1 MRTVLAASLVEV
13 AVDSDPWM
21 LSILGPDLHQSEPL
35 AFTTSFRWPPGPLPP
50 GDADPDPG
58 GEWRPLTRVVE
69 EVAGDRIYRA
79 TLTTGPAP
87 TGASATRGRV
97 AIRLVD
103 EGTVSV
109 SAEVD
114 GAAVC
119 RQTFVAEAG
128 ERFLGFGERSHIV
141 SLERGVVEN
150 YVGEGPY
157 QPDEYQF
164 LTGTVPP
171 WGLRRRPDATY
182 YPVPWVLST
191 RGYGLLIDRDEVSY
205 ARFRTEADDRW
216 SVEVESGTLDYVVF
230 AGPTPLDALAR
241 FTARTGRQAAPE
253 RWWFGPWYQSGHAN
267 HVPLEEEIR
276 QAEVVL
282 GAGAAVSAAETH
294 CRYLPLGEDRG
305 FEESER
311 ARTEMFH
318 ERGLAALTYLNP
330 LVGTEYAEAFGAAEE
345 AGALLRRLDGE
356 TYLFEAYAGGRQP
369 PHTDETHYDFT
380 HASARHAWA
389 RVAERAVA
397 AGYDGWMEDFGE
409 YTPLDAVA
417 SDGSTGTALHNR
429 YPALFHAAADAA
441 AQELGSR
448 WGRRLARFARS
459 GWTGSAASTP
469 IVWGGDPTTSW
480 GFDGLASAVME
491 GLTMGASGVA
501 MWGSDVGGFFSLGH
515 QLTPEL
521 LIRWIQFAAFTPV
534 MRTKA
539 GGIEVPAYRRPQ
551 IWDPDILAHWVRWS
565 RWHTRLNDYLMAAHE
580 TYRRSGRPI
589 MCALE
594 LVHPAIGPVDDEYF
608 LGPHLLVAPVLEPGA
623 VARRVV
629 VPPGRWR
636 PLFVDGPTLEGPGD
650 TEVPVT
656 LEEIPVFVRDGA
668 ELPLLP
674 DDGRSLSPYAR
685 RRPG

>member
-1 MRTVLAASLVEV
+1 M
-13 AVDSDPWM
+13 
-21 LSILGPDLHQSEPL
+21 
-35 AFTTSFRWPPGPLPP
+35 
-50 GDADPDPG
+50 
-58 GEWRPLTRVVE
+58 
-69 EVAGDRIYRA
+69 
-79 TLTTGPAP
+79 
-87 TGASATRGRV
+87 
-97 AIRLVD
+97 
-103 EGTVSV
+103 SV

-128 ERFLGFGERSHIV
+128 ERFLGFGERSHAV

-191 RGYGLLIDRDEVSY
+191 RGYGLLVERDEVSY

-216 SVEVESGTLDYVVF
+216 SIEVESGTLDYVVF

-241 FTARTGRQAAPE
+241 FTAHTGRQAAPE

-276 QAEVVL
+276 QADVVL

-318 ERGLAALTYLNP
+318 QRGLAALTYLNP

-345 AGALLRRLDGE
+345 AGALLRRHDGE

-380 HASARHAWA
+380 HESARQAWA
-389 RVAERAVA
+389 RVAERAVV

-417 SDGSTGTALHNR
+417 SDGSSGTALHNR

-448 WGRRLARFARS
+448 WGRRLARFARVWLDRLGGLDSHRLGRRPDDLVGVRRVGQRGDGGTDDGSERRGHVGQRRRRILLARSSAHTRTADPLDPVRRLHPRDAYEGGRDRAPRLPAPPDLGPRHPGALGAVEPLAHTTERLPHGCARDLPSERTPDHVCARARAS
-459 GWTGSAASTP
+459 GDRSGGRRVLPRAPSPRRTRCSNPEPPPAGWSCRQDAGARSSSTVRRSRVRGTP
-469 IVWGGDPTTSW
+469 RCRSRSRRSRSSSGTVRNSLSSPTTAGRS
-480 GFDGLASAVME
+480 VP
-491 GLTMGASGVA
+491 
-501 MWGSDVGGFFSLGH
+501 
-515 QLTPEL
+515 TP
-521 LIRWIQFAAFTPV
+521 AARP
-534 MRTKA
+534 
-539 GGIEVPAYRRPQ
+539 GEVVFR
-551 IWDPDILAHWVRWS
+551 
-565 RWHTRLNDYLMAAHE
+565 
-580 TYRRSGRPI
+580 
-589 MCALE
+589 
-594 LVHPAIGPVDDEYF
+594 
-608 LGPHLLVAPVLEPGA
+608 
-623 VARRVV
+623 
-629 VPPGRWR
+629 PGRQ
-636 PLFVDGPTLEGPGD
+636 P
-650 TEVPVT
+650 
-656 LEEIPVFVRDGA
+656 
-668 ELPLLP
+668 
-674 DDGRSLSPYAR
+674 DGRGTWRAPPRDPR
-685 RRPG
+685 RQPATRR